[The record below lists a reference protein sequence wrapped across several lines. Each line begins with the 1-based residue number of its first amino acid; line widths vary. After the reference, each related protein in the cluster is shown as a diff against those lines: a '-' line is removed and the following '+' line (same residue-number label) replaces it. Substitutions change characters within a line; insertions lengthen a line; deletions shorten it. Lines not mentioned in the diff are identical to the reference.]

1 MLLFLCELV
10 PIFELHAATSFRCG
24 PSSLDCLY
32 YTISTRIHQDGVMHK
47 ETRIYLC
54 IIYIFTMIDKDMLEA
69 IGQLLEPI
77 KQDLAEVKQ
86 RVTKIE
92 VTQEQIT
99 NKNIQLLMEGQ
110 HDVNEKLKQ
119 LDAVS
124 AAVEDIQITVN
135 AMEAVTKQNCTDIK
149 QLRLAK

>member
-1 MLLFLCELV
+1 
-10 PIFELHAATSFRCG
+10 
-24 PSSLDCLY
+24 
-32 YTISTRIHQDGVMHK
+32 
-47 ETRIYLC
+47 
-54 IIYIFTMIDKDMLEA
+54 MIDKDMLEA

-124 AAVEDIQITVN
+124 AVVEDIQITVN